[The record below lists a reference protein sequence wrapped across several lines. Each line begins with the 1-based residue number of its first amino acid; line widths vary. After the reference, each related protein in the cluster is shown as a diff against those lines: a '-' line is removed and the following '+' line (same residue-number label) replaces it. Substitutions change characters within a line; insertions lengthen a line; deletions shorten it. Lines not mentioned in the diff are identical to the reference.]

1 MSHTHKKYEDY
12 IMNWPLFSMIYS
24 MAATVIIG
32 IFMIAALLSGF
43 NEIPHIQ
50 IAVAIGVLVSI
61 PAGLF
66 LTKKIGNITGNE
78 EGYKV

>member
-1 MSHTHKKYEDY
+1 
-12 IMNWPLFSMIYS
+12 MNWPLFSMIYS

-32 IFMIAALLSGF
+32 ILMVAALISGF

-50 IAVAIGVLVSI
+50 IAVAIGVLISI

-66 LTKKIGNITGNE
+66 FTKKIGI
-78 EGYKV
+78 